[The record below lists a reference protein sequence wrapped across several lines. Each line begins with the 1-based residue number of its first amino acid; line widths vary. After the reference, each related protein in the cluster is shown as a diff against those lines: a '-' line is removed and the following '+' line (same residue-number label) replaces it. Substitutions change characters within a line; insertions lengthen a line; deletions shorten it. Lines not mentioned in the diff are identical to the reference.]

1 MARNLRK
8 FNSEAEYSAAT
19 LSYPNVS
26 WVVSGDTIHYVKEAP
41 ITVNDKVMISLGV
54 EGGQELVIYN
64 CGASEVGCFTSITV
78 NDVAVPNPNET
89 CSISDYGLGNV
100 LIKYGLN
107 QDNLGAEFS
116 GQLGENGASSP
127 QGLEIL
133 VPSQITAIN
142 YLPSNPIETLVI
154 EATTPPEISFTY
166 SDTQINEIYVP
177 DEAVGNYTSGSWST
191 WYLTGNIL
199 PISDYQGNL
208 PI

>member
-8 FNSEAEYSAAT
+8 FNNEAEYNSAI
-19 LSYPNVS
+19 LYYPSVS
-26 WVVSGDTIHYVKEAP
+26 WVVSGDSFHYDKTEPV
-41 ITVNDKVMISLGV
+41 IINDKVMISLGV

-89 CSISDYGLGNV
+89 CSVSDYGVGNV

-107 QDNLGAEFS
+107 QDNLGEEFS
-116 GQLGENGASSP
+116 GQLGENAASEP

-142 YLPSNPIETLVI
+142 HLPSNPIETLVI

-166 SDTQINEIYVP
+166 SDTNINAIYVP
-177 DEAVGNYTSGSWST
+177 DEAVNTYKSNPSFIEWANS
-191 WYLTGNIL
+191 IS

-208 PI
+208 PV